1 MSYAVLF
8 PGQGSQNKNMLEPYI
23 KDKTFTNIIDM
34 SSQILG
40 YNLADAVHDESK
52 LNNTLYTQPIMVA
65 VSYAMWCIWKE
76 RSSILP
82 SFAAGHSLGEYTALV
97 ANEFMS
103 LEDCLNLVV
112 IRAKSMLEA
121 MNGIE
126 GGMAAVI
133 GLNAEDI
140 ETVCSDLSTDK
151 ELIQAVNFNSEKQ
164 IVVAGHMNII
174 MDSVAAFKSKGAKL
188 VKVLPV
194 SIAAHTKIMNECSSI
209 LDKSLNNNIN
219 IKGNFAFPV
228 IHNVDAKPKDAKGDI
243 INALCK
249 QVNSPVLWIKTIES
263 IRNMNITNFIEIGPG
278 NVLSGLNKRIANDI
292 STVSISSYDNID
304 AALEMSL
311 ND

>member
-8 PGQGSQNKNMLEPYI
+8 PGQGSQNKDMLEPYL
-23 KDKTFTNIIDM
+23 KDPIFSGILEQ

-40 YNLADAVHDESK
+40 YNIIEAVEDESK

-65 VSYAMWCIWKE
+65 VTYAMWCVWREK
-76 RSSILP
+76 SPDLP
-82 SFAAGHSLGEYTALV
+82 SYAAGHSLGEYSALV
-97 ANEFMS
+97 ANGFIS

-121 MNGIE
+121 MDGID

-133 GLNAEDI
+133 GLNSNDI
-140 ETVCSDLSTDK
+140 KSVCDELSTDK

-174 MDSVAAFKSKGAKL
+174 KNSVSSFKSKGAKL

-194 SIAAHTKIMNECSSI
+194 SIAAHTTLMNECSDI
-209 LDKSLNNNIN
+209 LRKLLNNMSNNFENIL
-219 IKGNFAFPV
+219 FPI
-228 IHNVDAKPKDAKGDI
+228 IHNVDGNQHLSADDTVD
-243 INALCK
+243 ALCK
-249 QVNSPVLWIKTIES
+249 QVNSPVLWTKTIEH
-263 IRNMNITNFIEIGPG
+263 IKQMNITNFVEIGPG

-292 STVSISSYDNID
+292 TTMSISNYENIND
-304 AALEMSL
+304 ALEM
-311 ND
+311 N